1 MQTAP
6 PPGQEW
12 ATDFVHDRARNGQ
25 RLRVFG
31 VVDQHTRECVRL
43 VAETSVPSVR
53 VIREWKAA
61 IAAYGKPERIRM
73 DYGSE
78 FTSQAFLAWAAERK
92 TELVYI
98 RPGKPVEN
106 AYSESFNGR
115 RREEFLNMRLFR
127 HLWDA
132 QEQAERWRNHLN
144 EERPHSRLAY

>member
-1 MQTAP
+1 MANRLPARGMLVRSYPSDQPYARVGP
-6 PPGQEW
+6 RGAQ
-12 ATDFVHDRARNGQ
+12 ALAAFRRAG
-25 RLRVFG
+25 
-31 VVDQHTRECVRL
+31 VRL